1 MNQLTDQELKTLREA
16 EDILFNHIEY
26 GMNNVFVHSRIH
38 STALCA
44 YSLLNIINTPHKFNC
59 VVYLMLL

>member
-26 GMNNVFVHSRIH
+26 GMNNVFDNAFCELHKSINEYMENKVLSKSMYRI
-38 STALCA
+38 ARE
-44 YSLLNIINTPHKFNC
+44 
-59 VVYLMLL
+59 VVE

>member
-26 GMNNVFVHSRIH
+26 GMNSVFDNAFCELHKAIDEYMKHKVLAKSIYRI
-38 STALCA
+38 AREE
-44 YSLLNIINTPHKFNC
+44 
-59 VVYLMLL
+59 VE

>member
-26 GMNNVFVHSRIH
+26 GMNNVFDNAFCELHKAIN
-38 STALCA
+38 A
-44 YSLLNIINTPHKFNC
+44 YKEHKVLSKSIYKKAREEFK
-59 VVYLMLL
+59 

>member
-26 GMNNVFVHSRIH
+26 GMDNVFDNAFCELHKAIDEYMKHKVLAKSINRI
-38 STALCA
+38 AREVM
-44 YSLLNIINTPHKFNC
+44 K
-59 VVYLMLL
+59 

>member
-26 GMNNVFVHSRIH
+26 GMNNVFDN
-38 STALCA
+38 AFCEL
-44 YSLLNIINTPHKFNC
+44 HKAIDEYMKHK
-59 VVYLMLL
+59 VLAKSIY